1 MTYET
6 QTRATF
12 EDIKKAQEKLRNQLD
27 ELEENNLCVEP
38 EKRGDFFKLIADA
51 LLGFE
56 YEKSCILY
64 LPDKTDMEIQNVGE
78 FIRYLVYNTNATL
91 DYAFLRKYGK
101 IKDVTVTMRDIWR
114 ELKFVIF
121 SIYPEALAMSIR
133 ISKEQK
139 KTSSGKG
146 YYVGPRSNFGS
157 EEES

>member
-12 EDIKKAQEKLRNQLD
+12 EDIKKAQEKLRVLLD
-27 ELEENNLCVEP
+27 QLEENNSCIKSDE
-38 EKRGDFFKLIADA
+38 RGDFFKLVADA

-56 YEKSCILY
+56 YEKNCILY
-64 LPDKTDMEIQNVGE
+64 LPDQTVLKIVNVGE
-78 FIRYLVYNTNATL
+78 FIRYLAYNTDAVLTYDTL
-91 DYAFLRKYGK
+91 KRYGK
-101 IKDVTVTMRDIWR
+101 IDETVVTIGDIWR
-114 ELKFVIF
+114 ELKFVVF

-139 KTSSGKG
+139 KTSAGKG
-146 YYVGPRSNFGS
+146 YYVGPRSDFGS